1 MGTAAEEAGW
11 TSLLLPL
18 LFFTV
23 SSTVLML
30 LSWQTISN
38 RVTYSPFQ
46 KRLLQLMLVW
56 AVIRTLSFF
65 FRSLVSLVP
74 YLGDNAKFVSFTRV
88 MLSVGGAPLT
98 RVVTKNCLTS
108 FLGIKIFPRS
118 QSSRFQAWNQSVSAR
133 KLAVSRTQACLD
145 AILLTAMV
153 FLVFSTIAYE
163 VEGQPMHARWAVL
176 VKLCSLCLF
185 TCLNMLPLCG
195 SVFALVLCECDGRLK
210 CPGRILR
217 TVLALTLVQ
226 STLLVIRYAYIT
238 AYFLATVKFPVQFVA
253 NETQLYL
260 CSLVPV
266 FLMAIPFCLE
276 WVVAMFQL
284 DIVDER
290 DITTRET
297 VHFGVATD
305 MVAQAALSA
314 IS

>member
-23 SSTVLML
+23 STTVLML

-65 FRSLVSLVP
+65 FRILVSLVP
-74 YLGDNAKFVSFTRV
+74 SLGDNDKFVSFTRV

-118 QSSRFQAWNQSVSAR
+118 QSSRFQAWNQNVSIR

-163 VEGQPMHARWAVL
+163 VQGHPTHARWPVL
-176 VKLCSLCLF
+176 
-185 TCLNMLPLCG
+185 
-195 SVFALVLCECDGRLK
+195 
-210 CPGRILR
+210 
-217 TVLALTLVQ
+217 VLALTLVQ
-226 STLLVIRYAYIT
+226 STLLVIRYAYTI
-238 AYFLATVKFPVQFVA
+238 AYFLATVKFPVQLLA

-266 FLMAIPFCLE
+266 FLMAGPFCLE

-284 DIVDER
+284 DIVDEQDR
-290 DITTRET
+290 TTRDT

-305 MVAQAALSA
+305 MVAQAALST